1 MEVKSLCLNKEVVL
15 WLLCHLSPPNTG
27 TRSQAMSCPFHLSFE
42 KVEEPGNAERAHAG
56 SMNSR
61 HVDSLFFLSFF
72 CSLLLLQLS
81 FLSLPFHHPFSFSS
95 VLIFF
100 LLCSSLLVF
109 SPFYLPV
116 FIFPVSLF
124 LFQSFALLPFF
135 PLGSC
140 LSLFLSPFS
149 FLFAPVLFITFL
161 RSFFTLCRFS

>member
-1 MEVKSLCLNKEVVL
+1 MASLSSQSTQHRHQVTGHVLPPSSFFRKSRRARECRTCTCGKYEFKACRFSFLP
-15 WLLCHLSPPNTG
+15 LL
-27 TRSQAMSCPFHLSFE
+27 
-42 KVEEPGNAERAHAG
+42 
-56 SMNSR
+56 
-61 HVDSLFFLSFF
+61 F